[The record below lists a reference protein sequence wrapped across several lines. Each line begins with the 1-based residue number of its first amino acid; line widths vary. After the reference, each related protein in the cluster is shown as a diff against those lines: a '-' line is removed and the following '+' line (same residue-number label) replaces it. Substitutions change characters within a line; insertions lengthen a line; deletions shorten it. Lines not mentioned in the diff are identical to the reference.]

1 MLKNPLKGI
10 IPARARD
17 PNSMTR
23 EVIGID
29 FERPPISRMSFVWT
43 AWITLPA
50 DRNRR
55 ALKNAWLKRW

>member
-1 MLKNPLKGI
+1 
-10 IPARARD
+10 
-17 PNSMTR
+17 MTR